1 MVLFLFRE
9 AQFRPSILTKRYAK
23 KWGGILRGAGGAVLT
38 KRYAKK
44 WSGILRGASCTFPPV
59 NPHTK
64 VR

>member
-44 WSGILRGASCTFPPV
+44 WSGILRGAGGAV
-59 NPHTK
+59 LTK
-64 VR
+64 R